1 MARNWNVLLAA
12 RKVRMDEFRLLFGS
26 RTATQRISFAARRAL
41 GLALLLALPA
51 GAQNSPPQVQQ
62 PSPGH
67 MGQMTANAT
76 VEFDQPD
83 PIGEQHRQRLLN
95 ADRQKA
101 LVTDVDKLLKLV
113 SKFNAEIGAVNPDT
127 LTPAQLR
134 TLGEIQKLAH
144 SVKTRMSDPVYGT
157 PVFMEPLPLPQNRP

>member
-1 MARNWNVLLAA
+1 
-12 RKVRMDEFRLLFGS
+12 
-26 RTATQRISFAARRAL
+26 
-41 GLALLLALPA
+41 
-51 GAQNSPPQVQQ
+51 
-62 PSPGH
+62 

>member
-1 MARNWNVLLAA
+1 
-12 RKVRMDEFRLLFGS
+12 MDGLRLLFGS
-26 RTATQRISFAARRAL
+26 RTATRRISFAARQAV
-41 GLALLLALPA
+41 GLALLLALTA
-51 GAQNSPPQVQQ
+51 GAQNSPPQIQQ

-76 VEFDQPD
+76 VEFEQPD
-83 PIGEQHRQRLLN
+83 PVGEQHRQRLLN

-101 LVTDVDKLLKLV
+101 LVADADKLLKLV
-113 SKFNAEIGAVNPDT
+113 GKFNAEIGAANPDS

-157 PVFMEPLPLPQNRP
+157 PVFMEPPPPPLTRP